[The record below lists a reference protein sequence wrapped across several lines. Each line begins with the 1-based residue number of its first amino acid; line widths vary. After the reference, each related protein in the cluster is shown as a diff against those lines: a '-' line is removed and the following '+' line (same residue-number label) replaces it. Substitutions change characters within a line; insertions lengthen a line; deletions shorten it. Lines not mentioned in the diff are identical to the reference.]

1 MKAASMKSFLTSLIL
16 LSLPSFTWAGDVRLL
31 MFEEHGCYWCEKWD
45 EEVSAIYPKTQEGRA
60 APLERI
66 NIHTSIPENI
76 SLNTQPVYTPTFVV
90 VKDSS
95 EIGRIEGYPGA
106 DFFWGL
112 LGNVLKD
119 LPEFEE
125 AKDSS

>member
-1 MKAASMKSFLTSLIL
+1 MEATSMKSFLASLVL
-16 LSLPSFTWAGDVRLL
+16 LFAPSITWAGDLRLL

-45 EEVSAIYPKTQEGRA
+45 EEISAIYPKTQEGRA

-66 NIHTSIPENI
+66 DIHTDIPEDI
-76 SLNTQPVYTPTFVV
+76 SFRTQPVYTPTFVV
-90 VKDSS
+90 VKDNF

-106 DFFWGL
+106 EFFWGL

-125 AKDSS
+125 ARNAS